1 MATKKSNLKPVRTKD
16 EARKRGAT
24 GGIKSGQAR
33 REKKLMREALE
44 KRIGESLDS
53 VTQALIDKAASG
65 DVRAYEVIRDTLG
78 EKPTDK
84 LELAGKI
91 DRNDADALEQEIL
104 FPGKKTKGCA

>member
-1 MATKKSNLKPVRTKD
+1 MAQKKSNLDPVRTKD
-16 EARKRGAT
+16 EARKRGAN
-24 GGIKSGQAR
+24 GGKKSGEAR

-44 KRIGESLDS
+44 QRIGASLEE

-91 DRNDADALEQEIL
+91 DRTDADAVEKEIL
-104 FPGKKTKGCA
+104 FPSRKTKGRA

>member
-1 MATKKSNLKPVRTKD
+1 MQKKSNLDPVRTKG
-16 EARKRGAT
+16 EARKRGAN
-24 GGIKSGQAR
+24 GGKKSGQAR

-44 KRIGESLDS
+44 KRIGASLDS

-91 DRNDADALEQEIL
+91 DRNDADAIEQEIL
-104 FPGKKTKGCA
+104 FPGRKTPGRA